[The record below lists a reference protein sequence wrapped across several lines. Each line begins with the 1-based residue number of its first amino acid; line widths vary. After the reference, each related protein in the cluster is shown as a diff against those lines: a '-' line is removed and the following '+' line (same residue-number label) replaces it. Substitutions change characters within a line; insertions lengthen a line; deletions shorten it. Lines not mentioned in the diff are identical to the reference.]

1 MKSSSRRT
9 RWAISPVPSSEW
21 PHLYAALQEQS
32 TGCRTAVDFLRGVH
46 QSTQSNEESVRQLDE
61 AISSLLTNAEELR
74 GEVDR
79 FRV

>member
-1 MKSSSRRT
+1 MTSVIDEVADETSAVER
-9 RWAISPVPSSEW
+9 ID
-21 PHLYAALQEQS
+21 AALQEQS

>member
-1 MKSSSRRT
+1 MTSVIDEVADETSAVER
-9 RWAISPVPSSEW
+9 ID
-21 PHLYAALQEQS
+21 AALQEQS
-32 TGCRTAVDFLRGVH
+32 TGCRTAVDFLRGVN